1 MEKNHAFLDP
11 ELTLSGLARLVRTNR
26 TYLSNFFNHELG
38 TTFYAYLNDYR
49 VAYAVK
55 LLLTTNL
62 TLEVVAE
69 RAGFRSISTFR
80 RNFEL
85 RYGCSASAYRRRHRD
100 EERQAQD

>member
-1 MEKNHAFLDP
+1 MAKDQAFLDP

-26 TYLSNFFNHELG
+26 TYLSKYFNHELR

-55 LLLTTNL
+55 LLRTTNL

-69 RAGFRSISTFR
+69 RSGFRSISTFR

-85 RYGCSASAYRRRHRD
+85 RHGCSASAYRRGHRE
-100 EERQAQD
+100 EERQARD